1 MLCIAGNTRID
12 ILRMSSTG
20 RETLDE
26 KVLIFLLFYLIRD
39 ITEVLIKFLK
49 DVLCVMN
56 EKSY

>member
-1 MLCIAGNTRID
+1 
-12 ILRMSSTG
+12 MSSTG